1 VPQLIIREFKKQDA
15 EGVIECA
22 RLSFADQFEVEGY
35 DPEIW
40 RKIINRRYSISGKT
54 LFFIL
59 RLLNREPIKFFVAET
74 DGKPIGTA
82 MVEKRG
88 RIGYIQTVMV
98 HPDFRRKGTATQL
111 MKTAINYIKSRKL
124 NKAILHVLS
133 ENYPAK
139 ILYQKLGFN
148 TFETIQYLTARVDS
162 LPNTTNPKAVKVR
175 DFRKSDL
182 DPVYDLIRM
191 AREPERL
198 KVYDFNKADL
208 ETSTWQ
214 RLARIGNSRRTVAEK
229 DNKIVGYA
237 TTMYTT
243 TGVAGRITNIEV
255 HPEMVSERI
264 EEQFIQISTDYLK
277 TRGTKTVLVTV
288 PLARDAII
296 ERLTSLGFKKSYA
309 MEGMVLTPLDSK
321 K

>member
-1 VPQLIIREFKKQDA
+1 
-15 EGVIECA
+15 
-22 RLSFADQFEVEGY
+22 
-35 DPEIW
+35 
-40 RKIINRRYSISGKT
+40 
-54 LFFIL
+54 
-59 RLLNREPIKFFVAET
+59 
-74 DGKPIGTA
+74 
-82 MVEKRG
+82 
-88 RIGYIQTVMV
+88 
-98 HPDFRRKGTATQL
+98 
-111 MKTAINYIKSRKL
+111 
-124 NKAILHVLS
+124 
-133 ENYPAK
+133 
-139 ILYQKLGFN
+139 
-148 TFETIQYLTARVDS
+148 
-162 LPNTTNPKAVKVR
+162 VR